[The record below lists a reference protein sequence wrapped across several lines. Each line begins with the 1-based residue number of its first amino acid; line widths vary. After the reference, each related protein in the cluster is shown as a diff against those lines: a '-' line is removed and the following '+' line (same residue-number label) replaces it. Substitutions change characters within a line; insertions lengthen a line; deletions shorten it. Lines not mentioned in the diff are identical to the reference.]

1 MTIVF
6 SAADRHAM
14 SLAIAASRDA
24 LAAGDM
30 PFGATLSDAD
40 GQVLWVARNTQIS
53 TQDCMAHAETV
64 LVQEV
69 QHALGAQALQGA
81 TVYASG
87 EPCAMC
93 SGALFWA
100 GVRRVVYAASTADI
114 ACTLGGPVLPATAAQ
129 VLASATP
136 VVKVQGGLQRDAA
149 VQVLQAKAQ
158 GLAAGAAPDG
168 GA

>member
-1 MTIVF
+1 MTAEF
-6 SAADRHAM
+6 SPADHHAM
-14 SLAIAASRDA
+14 ALAIDASRQA

-30 PFGATLSDAD
+30 PFGATLTDAT
-40 GQVLWVARNTQIS
+40 GQVLWVARNHQVTA
-53 TQDCMAHAETV
+53 QDCMGHAETA

-69 QHALGAQALQGA
+69 QKALGLQALQGG

-100 GVRRVVYAASTADI
+100 GVRRVVYAATTQDI
-114 ACTLGGPVLPATAAQ
+114 AQTLGGPVLPATAAQ
-129 VLASATP
+129 VLGSATP
-136 VVKVQGGLQRDAA
+136 AVAVQGGLQRDAA

-158 GLAAGAAPDG
+158 QLPHA
-168 GA
+168 